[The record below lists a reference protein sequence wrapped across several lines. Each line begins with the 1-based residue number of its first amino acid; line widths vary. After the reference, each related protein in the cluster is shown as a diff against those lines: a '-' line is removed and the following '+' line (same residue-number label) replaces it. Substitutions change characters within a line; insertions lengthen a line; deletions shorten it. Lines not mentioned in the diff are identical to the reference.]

1 MANYQKGAAYEREL
15 LKILNKQGFEAVR
28 VAGSGKS
35 RFEQPDLLASNSVH
49 VFAIE
54 CKYSSADYKTVSAEQ
69 ANSLI
74 EFSLNFRCTP
84 LLAFRFP
91 NCEWKFLELN
101 KPVSENVSVKKTDNL
116 KNLSDLLKKPE
127 NPKIF

>member
-15 LKILNKQGFEAVR
+15 LKILNKHGFETVR

-35 RFEQPDLLASNSVH
+35 MFEHPDLIASNSFQI
-49 VFAIE
+49 FAIE
-54 CKYSSADYKTVSAEQ
+54 CKYSSNDYKTVSAEQ
-69 ANSLI
+69 VNSLI

-101 KPVSENVSVKKTDNL
+101 NPVTENVSVKKTDNL
-116 KNLSDLLKKPE
+116 KNLKE
-127 NPKIF
+127 IIKI